1 MSSPPSQ
8 VAAGSGAHVVRNVFL
23 LALCQALAQSGNVL
37 IISTTALAAQ
47 TLEGRDFYWTTLPVT
62 LQHLGVMLSVF
73 PAALMGQRRGR
84 SFGFGLGSLG
94 GITGGGLCSLAIWL
108 GSFPL
113 LCFGGFVMGYA
124 VANMQLY
131 RFAATELA
139 PPQYR
144 AKAISYVTSSGVVA
158 GILGPLIARL
168 TPDLLPHQ
176 FLATYMGLVVLH
188 AAAFGVLRLIE
199 FPAVKVEHASGPQRS
214 LAEIATQPVYVV
226 AVLAGMVSFGVMSFL
241 MTATPLAIVACG
253 IDAREPPITIFW
265 HVMGM
270 FVPAFFTGHLIGR
283 FGVLNIMMLGIAV
296 LVAAVAVDLAGIDV
310 WNFRAGLL
318 LVGVGWNFLFVG
330 ATALVTTAYRPSE
343 RGRAQALNDFL
354 VFGTTATSSLL
365 AGILQ
370 QAWGWNALNYLALP
384 LIGIA
389 LLALTWLRLA
399 RRVPAGS

>member
-8 VAAGSGAHVVRNVFL
+8 VAAGSGASVIRNVFL
-23 LALCQALAQSGNVL
+23 LAVCQALAQSGNVL

-47 TLEGRDFYWTTLPVT
+47 TLEGKDFYWTTLPVT

-73 PAALMGQRRGR
+73 PAAMMGQRAGR
-84 SFGFGLGSLG
+84 AVGFGLGAVG
-94 GITGGGLCSLAIWL
+94 GMVGGGLCSLAIWL

-113 LCFGGFVMGYA
+113 LCFGGLAMGFA

-139 PPQYR
+139 PPHYR
-144 AKAISYVTSSGVVA
+144 AKAISYVTSSGVMA
-158 GILGPLIARL
+158 GIIGPLIARL

-188 AAAFGVLRLIE
+188 VLAFGVLRLIA
-199 FPAVKVEHASGPQRS
+199 FPQVKVEQNTGPQRS
-214 LAEIATQPVYVV
+214 MAEIATQPVYMV
-226 AVLAGMVSFGVMSFL
+226 AVLAAMVSFGVMSFL

-253 IDAREPPITIFW
+253 IDGREAPITIFW

-270 FVPAFFTGHLIGR
+270 FVPAFFTGHLIVR
-283 FGVLNIMMLGIAV
+283 FGVINIMLLGVAT
-296 LVAAVAVDLAGIDV
+296 LVAATIVDLAGIDV
-310 WNFRAGLL
+310 WNFRLGLL

-330 ATALVTTAYRPSE
+330 ATTLVTTTYRTSE
-343 RGRAQALNDFL
+343 RGKAQALNDFL

-384 LIGIA
+384 LVGIA
-389 LLALTWLRLA
+389 LLAVLWLRLRPGA
-399 RRVPAGS
+399 AAV

>member
-8 VAAGSGAHVVRNVFL
+8 VAAGSGASVIRNVFL
-23 LALCQALAQSGNVL
+23 LAVSQALAQSGNVL

-47 TLEGRDFYWTTLPVT
+47 TLEGKDFYWTTLPVT

-73 PAALMGQRRGR
+73 PAAMMGQRAGR
-84 SFGFGLGSLG
+84 AFGFGLGAVG
-94 GITGGGLCSLAIWL
+94 GMVGGGLCSLAIWL

-113 LCFGGFVMGYA
+113 LCFGGLAMGFA

-139 PPQYR
+139 PPHYR
-144 AKAISYVTSSGVVA
+144 AKAISYVTSSGVMA
-158 GILGPLIARL
+158 GIIGPLIARL

-188 AAAFGVLRLIE
+188 VLAFGVLRLIA
-199 FPAVKVEHASGPQRS
+199 FPPVKVEQNAGPQRS
-214 LAEIATQPVYVV
+214 MAEIATQPVYMV
-226 AVLAGMVSFGVMSFL
+226 AVLAAMVSFGVMSFL

-253 IDAREPPITIFW
+253 IDGREAPITIFW

-270 FVPAFFTGHLIGR
+270 FVPAFFTGHLIVR
-283 FGVLNIMMLGIAV
+283 FGVINIMLLGVAT
-296 LVAAVAVDLAGIDV
+296 LVAAAIVDLAGIDV
-310 WNFRAGLL
+310 WNFRLGLL
-318 LVGVGWNFLFVG
+318 LVGMGWNFLFVG
-330 ATALVTTAYRPSE
+330 ATTLVTTTYRTSE
-343 RGRAQALNDFL
+343 RGKAQALNDFL

-384 LIGIA
+384 LVGIA
-389 LLALTWLRLA
+389 LLAVLWLRLRPGA
-399 RRVPAGS
+399 AAV

>member
-94 GITGGGLCSLAIWL
+94 GVAGGGLCSLAIWL

-113 LCFGGFVMGYA
+113 LCFGGLVMGYA

-158 GILGPLIARL
+158 GILGPAIARL

-188 AAAFGVLRLIE
+188 AVAFGVLRLIE
-199 FPAVKVEHASGPQRS
+199 FPTVKVEQASGPQRS

-253 IDAREPPITIFW
+253 IDVREPPITIFW

-384 LIGIA
+384 LIGVA

>member
-8 VAAGSGAHVVRNVFL
+8 VAAGSGASVIRNVFL
-23 LALCQALAQSGNVL
+23 LAVCQALAQSGNVL

-73 PAALMGQRRGR
+73 PAAMMGQRAGR
-84 SFGFGLGSLG
+84 AVGFGLGAVG
-94 GITGGGLCSLAIWL
+94 GMVGGGLCSLAIWL

-113 LCFGGFVMGYA
+113 LCFGGLAKGFA

-144 AKAISYVTSSGVVA
+144 AKAISYVTSSGVIA
-158 GILGPLIARL
+158 GIIGPLIARL

-176 FLATYMGLVVLH
+176 FLATYMALVVLH
-188 AAAFGVLRLIE
+188 VLAFGVLRLIA
-199 FPAVKVEHASGPQRS
+199 FPQVKVEQNAGPQRS
-214 LAEIATQPVYVV
+214 MAEIATQPVYLV
-226 AVLAGMVSFGVMSFL
+226 AVLAAMVSFGVMSFL

-253 IDAREPPITIFW
+253 IDGREAPITIFW

-270 FVPAFFTGHLIGR
+270 FVPAFFTGHLIVR
-283 FGVLNIMMLGIAV
+283 FGVINIMLLGVAT
-296 LVAAVAVDLAGIDV
+296 LVAATIVDLVGIDV
-310 WNFRAGLL
+310 WNFRLGLL
-318 LVGVGWNFLFVG
+318 LVGMGWNFLFVG
-330 ATALVTTAYRPSE
+330 ATTLVTTAYRPSE
-343 RGRAQALNDFL
+343 RGKAQALNDFL

-384 LIGIA
+384 LVGIA
-389 LLALTWLRLA
+389 LLAVLWLRLRPGTA
-399 RRVPAGS
+399 AI

>member
-8 VAAGSGAHVVRNVFL
+8 VAAGSGANVIRNVFL
-23 LALCQALAQSGNVL
+23 LAVCQALAQSGNVL

-47 TLEGRDFYWTTLPVT
+47 TLEGKDFYWTTLPVT

-73 PAALMGQRRGR
+73 PAAMMGQRAGR
-84 SFGFGLGSLG
+84 AFGFGLGAVG
-94 GITGGGLCSLAIWL
+94 GMVGGGLCSLAIWL

-113 LCFGGFVMGYA
+113 LCFGGLAMGFA

-139 PPQYR
+139 PPHYR
-144 AKAISYVTSSGVVA
+144 AKAISYVTSSGVMA
-158 GILGPLIARL
+158 GIIGPLIARL

-188 AAAFGVLRLIE
+188 VLAFGVLRLIA
-199 FPAVKVEHASGPQRS
+199 FPQVKVEQNAGPQRS
-214 LAEIATQPVYVV
+214 MAEIATQPVYMV
-226 AVLAGMVSFGVMSFL
+226 AVLAAMVSFGVMSFL

-253 IDAREPPITIFW
+253 IDGREAPITIFW

-270 FVPAFFTGHLIGR
+270 FVPAFFTGHLIVR
-283 FGVLNIMMLGIAV
+283 FGVINIMLLGVAT
-296 LVAAVAVDLAGIDV
+296 LVAATIVDLAGIDV
-310 WNFRAGLL
+310 WNFRLGLL
-318 LVGVGWNFLFVG
+318 LVGMGWNFLFVG
-330 ATALVTTAYRPSE
+330 ATTLVTTTYRTSE
-343 RGRAQALNDFL
+343 RGKAQALNDFL

-384 LIGIA
+384 LVGIA
-389 LLALTWLRLA
+389 LLAVLWLRLRPGA
-399 RRVPAGS
+399 AAV

>member
-8 VAAGSGAHVVRNVFL
+8 VAAGSGASVVRNVFL

-73 PAALMGQRRGR
+73 PAALMGQRAGR
-84 SFGFGLGSLG
+84 SFGFGLGALG
-94 GITGGGLCSLAIWL
+94 GMAGGALCSLAIWL

-113 LCFGGFVMGYA
+113 LCFGGLAMGFA

-139 PPQYR
+139 PPHYR

-158 GILGPLIARL
+158 GIIGPLVARL
-168 TPDLLPHQ
+168 TPDILPHQ
-176 FLATYMGLVVLH
+176 FLATYMALVVLH

-199 FPAVKVEHASGPQRS
+199 FPPVKVEQNSGPQRS
-214 LAEIATQPVYVV
+214 MAEIATQPVYLV
-226 AVLAGMVSFGVMSFL
+226 AVLAAMVSFGVMSFL

-253 IDAREPPITIFW
+253 IDGREAPITIFW

-270 FVPAFFTGHLIGR
+270 FVPAFFTGHLIVR
-283 FGVLNIMMLGIAV
+283 FGVINIMLLGVAV
-296 LVAAVAVDLAGIDV
+296 LVAATVVDLAGIDV
-310 WNFRAGLL
+310 WNFRLGLL

-330 ATALVTTAYRPSE
+330 ATTLVTTAYRPSE
-343 RGRAQALNDFL
+343 RGKAQALNDFL

-384 LIGIA
+384 LIAIA
-389 LLALTWLRLA
+389 LLAVLWLRLRPGA
-399 RRVPAGS
+399 PVA